1 MAEGGSGSAILL
13 ALEGFSMRVEQ
24 FFLVRCSSG
33 AFYELEGDF
42 LREKQVFLAGAS
54 ARPRLGQ
61 RRFFP
66 WP

>member
-24 FFLVRCSSG
+24 YFLVRCTR